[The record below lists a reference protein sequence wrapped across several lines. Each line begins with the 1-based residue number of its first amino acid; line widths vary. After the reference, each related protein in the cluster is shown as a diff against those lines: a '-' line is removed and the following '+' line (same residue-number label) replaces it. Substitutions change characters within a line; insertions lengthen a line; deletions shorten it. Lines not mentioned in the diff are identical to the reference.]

1 MNIGIVCYPTYGGS
15 GVVATEL
22 GKALAQRGHKVHFIT
37 YDQPTRL
44 DLYGPNIQFHKVNVA
59 NYPLFKYPPYELAL
73 ASKIVMV
80 AKEQKLDVLH
90 AHYAVPHASAAY
102 MAKKILKREGI
113 EFPIVTTLHGT
124 DITLVGKDDVYAPV
138 VAFSIEKSDAV
149 TSVSESLRQDTY
161 EVFDIQKEIDV
172 IPNFIDLNRFKKQNK
187 EHFKRAI
194 CPNGEKVLL
203 HASNF
208 RKVKRVE
215 DVMKIFCQLRQ
226 RMAVKL
232 LLVGDGPE
240 RAQIEKICRN
250 EQIEQDIHFL
260 GEISAV
266 EEVLSVADLFVM
278 PSEKESFGLAAL
290 EAMACEVPVLSSNAG
305 GLPELNVQGETGYM
319 ADVGDVEKMAE
330 QAYEILKDENLSHFK
345 LQALRRAQDFE
356 IERIVPRYEAV
367 YRRVCA
373 LVHPEKC

>member
-1 MNIGIVCYPTYGGS
+1 
-15 GVVATEL
+15 
-22 GKALAQRGHKVHFIT
+22 
-37 YDQPTRL
+37 
-44 DLYGPNIQFHKVNVA
+44 
-59 NYPLFKYPPYELAL
+59 
-73 ASKIVMV
+73 
-80 AKEQKLDVLH
+80 
-90 AHYAVPHASAAY
+90 
-102 MAKKILKREGI
+102 
-113 EFPIVTTLHGT
+113 
-124 DITLVGKDDVYAPV
+124 

-161 EVFDIQKEIDV
+161 EVFDIEKEIDV

-240 RAQIEKICRN
+240 RAQIEKICRT